1 LVSRVPQ
8 NLNALAGN
16 CVAALSDYWRLA
28 MKLKKTVTPAKL
40 AAQRENAQ
48 ASTGPKSSRGKKNSS
63 RSAIT
68 YGIFS
73 ADMLLPGETEET
85 YNVMLNRMVSAHRP
99 VGDCELSMVQ
109 EMSWCRWRLRRV
121 YSAEAGE
128 TKIPIAALQPRP
140 ETVAHAA
147 AEKRVK
153 DEIARMEQIEAE
165 IELHARVST
174 EDIEWLKKLI
184 YGDPVKNF
192 LRCVERLQKVE
203 TQMRP
208 SPAGPEAHKNN
219 PTTTENSDT
228 RQSEWQNFTREALK
242 REMKLL
248 KEFLWHE
255 RMYHYQAHLDGIAA
269 QSTALRVLPEAG
281 VNRFSR
287 YENHLTRKMLK
298 VLHELERI
306 QRHRQGEKVPPPP
319 AS

>member
-1 LVSRVPQ
+1 
-8 NLNALAGN
+8 
-16 CVAALSDYWRLA
+16 
-28 MKLKKTVTPAKL
+28 MKTKKTLTAAKL

-48 ASTGPKSSRGKKNSS
+48 ASTGPKSSRGRKNSS
-63 RSAIT
+63 RNAIT

-73 ADMLLPGETEET
+73 ADMLLPGETEEA
-85 YNVMLNRMVSAHRP
+85 YNVMLNGMVSAHRP

-109 EMSWCRWRLRRV
+109 EVCWCRWRLRRV

-140 ETVAHAA
+140 ETVVHAA

-208 SPAGPEAHKNN
+208 GPDSPEAHKDN
-219 PTTTENSDT
+219 PTITENSDT

-248 KEFLWHE
+248 KEFLVASANVPLPG
-255 RMYHYQAHLDGIAA
+255 RLNGIAA
-269 QSTALRVLPEAG
+269 QSTALRVL
-281 VNRFSR
+281 N
-287 YENHLTRKMLK
+287 
-298 VLHELERI
+298 
-306 QRHRQGEKVPPPP
+306 
-319 AS
+319 